1 MFLKVIMLSLAGF
14 LFFSGCGIS
23 NIGRQYEFFE
33 PNSAVAGNIGY
44 LKIFTF
50 NYVEKNEFDDY
61 PMTSIYKG
69 YSIYKRN
76 GDYVLDV
83 RKTLGQPELVK
94 LEEGEY
100 VVIAELQKNIVHSFI
115 VQIQPGKILEI
126 DKFIL
131 EKL

>member
-1 MFLKVIMLSLAGF
+1 
-14 LFFSGCGIS
+14 
-23 NIGRQYEFFE
+23 
-33 PNSAVAGNIGY
+33 
-44 LKIFTF
+44 
-50 NYVEKNEFDDY
+50 
-61 PMTSIYKG
+61 MTSIYKG